1 MADGRWPM
9 APALVDAGLPDGAT
23 PAGAPAPVPAWPEK
37 EARAAGSS
45 PVVGRLRKGCRAG
58 MD

>member
-1 MADGRWPM
+1 V
-9 APALVDAGLPDGAT
+9 L
-23 PAGAPAPVPAWPEK
+23 AWPEK

-45 PVVGRLRKGCRAG
+45 PVVGRLRKVCRAG